1 MGNQIKKEKL
11 KLTKMAEA
19 GALPQATLDMINTR
33 VAAQYAEWK
42 QTGTPEQKAAGEAK
56 LKRMREEPEYMAEMM
71 GKFGKMFS
79 DADTNGD
86 GRLNLEEYRVFSATT
101 KAEAVANGDW
111 REAGDHD
118 EDNYAIM
125 NSVSAEDGFTMA
137 EMQQIMGPW
146 MAKFTELKNAD
157 EAAAQ

>member
-1 MGNQIKKEKL
+1 
-11 KLTKMAEA
+11 
-19 GALPQATLDMINTR
+19 
-33 VAAQYAEWK
+33 
-42 QTGTPEQKAAGEAK
+42 
-56 LKRMREEPEYMAEMM
+56 MREEPEFMAEMM
-71 GKFGKMFS
+71 GKFAKMFS

-111 REAGDHD
+111 REAGDND

>member
-1 MGNQIKKEKL
+1 MGNQIKKRK
-11 KLTKMAEA
+11 TKSRMADA
-19 GALPQATLDMINTR
+19 APALSQATIDMINTR
-33 VAAQYAEWK
+33 VTAQFAEWK
-42 QTGTPEQKAAGEAK
+42 QTGTPEQKVAGETK
-56 LKRMREEPEYMAEMM
+56 LRRMREEPEFMAEMM
-71 GKFGKMFS
+71 GKFAKMFS

>member
-1 MGNQIKKEKL
+1 
-11 KLTKMAEA
+11 MAEA
-19 GALPQATLDMINTR
+19 APALSQATLDLINTR

-42 QTGTPEQKAAGEAK
+42 QTGTPEQKAAGEEK
-56 LKRMREEPEYMAEMM
+56 LRRMREEPEFMAEMM
-71 GKFGKMFS
+71 GKFAKMFG

-86 GRLNLEEYRVFSATT
+86 GRLNLEEYRVFSAAT
-101 KAEAVANGDW
+101 KAVAVADGDW

-118 EDNYAIM
+118 EENYAIM

-137 EMQQIMGPW
+137 EMQQTMGPW

-157 EAAAQ
+157 AQ